1 MATTRVT
8 VRDTTAPSLTVT
20 LSPNALWPPN
30 HRLVQVTAT
39 VVASASCDPHPAV
52 VLLSITSNEPDDG
65 LGDGDQPNDI
75 QAVGGG
81 PIPFGTDVQ
90 SFLLRAERSGM
101 GTGRIYTVTYMARD
115 ASGNQ
120 SSASAQ
126 VSVGSQTTDPATK
139 RWDRESDRDSG
150 RDLDRDSD
158 RKSDRESERKADRK
172 KDQHR
177 P

>member
-1 MATTRVT
+1 MATTHVT
-8 VRDTTAPSLTVT
+8 VRDTNAPSLHVA
-20 LSPNALWPPN
+20 LSPNVLWPPN
-30 HRLVQVTAT
+30 HRLMQINAT
-39 VVASASCDPHPAV
+39 VNANDSCDANPTVALV
-52 VLLSITSNEPDDG
+52 SITSNEPDEG

-81 PIPFGTDVQ
+81 PIPFGTDMR

-126 VSVGSQTTDPATK
+126 VTVGSQTTDPATK

>member
-1 MATTRVT
+1 MATTHVT

-39 VVASASCDPHPAV
+39 VVASDSCDPNPAV

-101 GTGRIYTVTYMARD
+101 GTGRIYTITYMARD

-120 SSASAQ
+120 SLASAQ
-126 VSVGSQTTDPATK
+126 VSVGSQTTNPTSK
-139 RWDRESDRDSG
+139 RWDRDAH
-150 RDLDRDSD
+150 RDSD
-158 RKSDRESERKADRK
+158 RKSDRESERKSDRK